1 MPEVVYVSEDI
12 EFPWYHSVPTSNI
25 TKDSDRG

>member
-12 EFPWYHSVPTSNI
+12 KFPWYHHVPIRNI